1 MPLEIL
7 TGPEVPALLAR
18 AQQTIGEDA
27 VVLSV
32 RRVKEGG
39 RFVFEML
46 AADPVT
52 AERESKRERQSRDG
66 AEVVLAAEHRRAGAP
81 AKARVGAAALREL
94 APEDAARFWNLE
106 RKPVDAPAGLAT
118 PAVPAA
124 LAVPAAPLVR
134 SPSRKFAWPF
144 AQAPAAGRGAPRPHV
159 VALVG
164 PTGAGKTTT
173 IAKLASHPQAFGG
186 KRVGMLCLD
195 TYRIGGV
202 EQSRQYADLARLPF
216 EVVWEVKDIARAMR
230 RMRDCAVV
238 LVDTPG
244 RGPRA
249 ASDLRETQ
257 ERLLA
262 ITPDEV
268 HLVLPAGLQ
277 RSLARHVVSAHLPL
291 GVTHLLPSKL
301 DEYPDERGLFELA
314 RQFALPM
321 RWIADGQEVPRD
333 LQLAPQTPG
342 LRLSLA
348 VASEG
353 A

>member
-7 TGPEVPALLAR
+7 TGPEVPALLTR
-18 AQQTIGEDA
+18 AQKTIGEDA

-32 RRVKEGG
+32 RRVKENG
-39 RFVFEML
+39 RTVFEMI

-52 AERESKRERQSRDG
+52 AERQSRQQRQSHDG
-66 AEVVLAAEHRRAGAP
+66 AEVVLAAERDRVAPSAPSAAP
-81 AKARVGAAALREL
+81 ARTAT
-94 APEDAARFWNLE
+94 APGDDAVFWNLQHAPDV
-106 RKPVDAPAGLAT
+106 PVFGQAPA
-118 PAVPAA
+118 
-124 LAVPAAPLVR
+124 PAAPAATR
-134 SPSRKFAWPF
+134 RFGWPF
-144 AQAPAAGRGAPRPHV
+144 VPSAATGRGARRPHV

-173 IAKLASHPQAFGG
+173 IAKLANHPQAFGG

-202 EQSRQYADLARLPF
+202 EQSRQYAELARLPF
-216 EVVWEVKDIARAMR
+216 EVVWEPRDIARAMR
-230 RMRDCAVV
+230 RLRDCAVV

-249 ASDLRETQ
+249 ANDLRETQ
-257 ERLLA
+257 ERLLEIA
-262 ITPDEV
+262 PDET

-277 RSLARHVVSAHLPL
+277 RSLARRVVSAHLPL
-291 GVTHLLPSKL
+291 GVTHLLPTKI

-321 RWIADGQEVPRD
+321 RWLADGQEVPRD
-333 LQLAPQTPG
+333 LQVAPATPG
-342 LRLSLA
+342 VAAPLA
-348 VASEG
+348 LTAEAV
-353 A
+353 